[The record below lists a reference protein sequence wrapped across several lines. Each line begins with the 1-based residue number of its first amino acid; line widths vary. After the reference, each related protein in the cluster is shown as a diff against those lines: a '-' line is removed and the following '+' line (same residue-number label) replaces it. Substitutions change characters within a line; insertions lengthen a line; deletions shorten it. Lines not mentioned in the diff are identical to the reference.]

1 MWSHS
6 KTQKGRLKNKG
17 AYALTSKITNRNTV
31 QVPNLESVKEGRV
44 TVAAT
49 GLYTVPTGRVAIV
62 KSISGNLDAVGAD
75 ATYAVAILRAG
86 TYRPVGLHVAVNAIS
101 VYTGEMLLIAGD
113 IITNIGDAGSTNG
126 TIDMTASVK
135 EYPA

>member
-1 MWSHS
+1 MTT
-6 KTQKGRLKNKG
+6 K
-17 AYALTSKITNRNTV
+17 LTTRNVT
-31 QVPNLESVKEGRV
+31 QVPNTESLKEGRV
-44 TVAAT
+44 TVAGT
-49 GLYTVPTGRVAIV
+49 GLYTVPTGRIAVV

-75 ATYAVAILRAG
+75 ATYAVAILRAA
-86 TYRPVGLHVAVNAIS
+86 TYRPVGEHVAVNGIS
-101 VYTGEMLLIAGD
+101 RFIGEMQLIAGD